1 MIDLYPQIHPIA
13 FTKFKD
19 EIEIAGGRFAES
31 EAYINDP
38 QYDIGILLGPTLGIY
53 YLWYNDELYEVYK
66 KYEVYKN
73 SPWGISS
80 TRWWLRRIEE
90 QRKDIIKIIEEY
102 FEKLK

>member
-1 MIDLYPQIHPIA
+1 MIDLYPRIHPIA
-13 FTKFKD
+13 FTKFRD
-19 EIEIAGGRFAES
+19 EIELAGGWFAES

-38 QYDIGILLGPTLGIY
+38 QYDIGILLGPNRGTY

-66 KYEVYKN
+66 S

-80 TRWWLRRIEE
+80 DRWWLRRAE

-102 FEKLK
+102 FEMLKR